1 MNFHLFFSD
10 LYPFLEFACLKGTRL
25 QSKRSV
31 AAISAIAGVSLQ
43 PTFSEL
49 YSVYPLTS
57 EFAHLILFFS
67 LLCNFSLE
75 SW

>member
-1 MNFHLFFSD
+1 MHFHLFFSD
-10 LYPFLEFACLKGTRL
+10 LYPYLEFACLNGTRS

-49 YSVYPLTS
+49 YSVYPPAS
-57 EFAHLILFFS
+57 EFAHILFFS